1 MPTEPDIASLEPLA
15 ARARGVSLS
24 YPGNVD
30 ALTDTDVDIPKARI
44 TAFIGPNGSGKTSLL
59 RVLGG
64 LLRPGS
70 GTVETLG
77 VRQPA
82 DAARREGRCLRSQ
95 LSYVA
100 QDAAVD
106 PEMTGRETLE
116 LLAALH
122 GVNRSARGAAVLR
135 LAETFGLNAVLSR
148 AVSTYSGGER
158 RRLHLAG
165 GLVSDAELLLLD
177 EPLAGI
183 DADGRTRIWAELVR
197 RSSRGRHTILVT
209 HDLTGATEHADRVA
223 LFSAGRVLVEDAP
236 AALIA
241 KHAQGAKDGLREV
254 YRELTG
260 TPLPAPPSRGPGR
273 QRGA

>member
-1 MPTEPDIASLEPLA
+1 MPTEPDPAGLEPLA

-122 GVNRSARGAAVLR
+122 GVNRSARGAAVPR

-148 AVSTYSGGER
+148 TVSTYSGGER

-223 LFSAGRVLVEDAP
+223 LFAAGRVLVEDAP